1 MDSQSAR
8 DLVKASRA
16 PLGPVGKIVL
26 SQYVEAAREQAQAT
40 MLYWEVAPMQPT
52 WRCMNTDGR
61 GRCRGRVSEAAVVQL
76 CTRHQFIRVGDNNVE
91 AILLTRRDMPGLFS
105 RARLGRE

>member
-8 DLVKASRA
+8 DLVKASMA

-26 SQYVEAAREQAQAT
+26 AQYLEDAREQAQAT
-40 MLYWEVAPMQPT
+40 MLYREVAPMQPT
-52 WRCMNTDGR
+52 WRCKNTDGR
-61 GRCRGRVSEAAVVQL
+61 GRCRGRVTEAAVVQL
-76 CTRHQFIRVGDNNVE
+76 CARHQFTRVGDTNA